1 MGLNYVVTKR
11 TFGFDESKTTKFVAK
26 SVTNGS
32 ISNDKLCRKVSVLCG
47 IHRKIVDL
55 VISGATDVMAEALD
69 DGKTV
74 RLGEFGLFRPTIS
87 AKAADE
93 EEDVTASTITKR
105 RIVFTP
111 GSIFKDTLES
121 MAVTRMATPD
131 LDYTDKSSTS
141 GSGSNSGSGNTGS
154 GGSEGSGDDELDP
167 LG

>member
-1 MGLNYVVTKR
+1 M
-11 TFGFDESKTTKFVAK
+11 
-26 SVTNGS
+26 
-32 ISNDKLCRKVSVLCG
+32 
-47 IHRKIVDL
+47 
-55 VISGATDVMAEALD
+55 
-69 DGKTV
+69 
-74 RLGEFGLFRPTIS
+74 
-87 AKAADE
+87 
-93 EEDVTASTITKR
+93 
-105 RIVFTP
+105 FTP